1 MNISSDSKPTLS
13 MSSGKRTKRES
24 LIGDRRVYSYDEIIE
39 SQEKLNDSNEF
50 QFYLDDVRVLTSW
63 NMYRNE
69 CFYIIFVF

>member
-1 MNISSDSKPTLS
+1 MDISSSSKPTLS
-13 MSSGKRTKRES
+13 MSSSRRTKRES
-24 LIGDRRVYSYDEIIE
+24 GIGDQRVYFYDEIIE